1 MILRN
6 RDLNVQQ
13 KDNEQNRKKS
23 TQGVNAA
30 TKRQAARIIKDDK
43 ETKKNGSKDEP
54 KPKRACTAV
63 ASPVIPVGYG

>member
-13 KDNEQNRKKS
+13 KDNEQQRKKS

-43 ETKKNGSKDEP
+43 ENKKNGSKDEP
-54 KPKRACTAV
+54 QPKRVCTTIV
-63 ASPVIPVGYG
+63 SPVIPVKF